1 MYEPTQFGK
10 LRKFSRSFMKD
21 AKADSKNSVVK
32 FGGQS
37 QMPAKFNFATI
48 YQIVYSYKF
57 DYHQPFISINR
68 GTLYAHCVQ
77 NTHLLFFS

>member
-1 MYEPTQFGK
+1 
-10 LRKFSRSFMKD
+10 MKD
-21 AKADSKNSVVK
+21 ARADLKNSMVK

-37 QMPAKFNFATI
+37 QRPEKSNFATI

-77 NTHLLFFS
+77 NAH